1 MSRVVG
7 LTLLVLALAF
17 VAAEAC
23 TGVVLDSDGAVV
35 VGGNEDTVVTSAA
48 VWAQA
53 ATETTY
59 GAVFFGFRF
68 PSVGGRPAE

>member
-7 LTLLVLALAF
+7 VTLLVLALAF

-23 TGVVLDSDGAVV
+23 TGVVLAGAVV